1 MSQLKEQRRLELI
14 YKRGFPYPWDF
25 WLSSESVYAGKDYEQ
40 YWEDK
45 EIGTTPPAEDPN
57 FYYPEDCAYIQGE
70 MDELERMEYEYNLME
85 WEKQYN

>member
-45 EIGTTPPAEDPN
+45 EI
-57 FYYPEDCAYIQGE
+57 
-70 MDELERMEYEYNLME
+70 
-85 WEKQYN
+85 